1 MSVNSNYN
9 DNNRGAHLCN
19 LFTSTIARVLL
30 PLLVIH
36 LACLSAF
43 ALDVTI
49 EPTVTTSRPS
59 ELWLFL
65 PAGYLVSVALETPV
79 LLVGLS
85 KQLSFR
91 QRLFA
96 GLWLTACTY
105 PIVVL
110 VLPIRF
116 ADAPRSLYLLVA
128 ETFAPVAEC
137 ALFWLAF
144 RRQLDARTQTWL
156 RNFAVIVIANLLS
169 FIGGELLNAT
179 RWFGLF

>member
-1 MSVNSNYN
+1 MQTLLIHFPQLQALAFDLAVEP
-9 DNNRGAHLCN
+9 
-19 LFTSTIARVLL
+19 AR
-30 PLLVIH
+30 
-36 LACLSAF
+36 
-43 ALDVTI
+43 
-49 EPTVTTSRPS
+49 TTSVPRD
-59 ELWLFL
+59 LWLFL
-65 PAGYLVSVALETPV
+65 PLGYLLSVAIETPV
-79 LLVGLS
+79 LLAGLTRR
-85 KQLSFR
+85 LTFD

-110 VLPIRF
+110 VLPRLF

-144 RRQLDARTQTWL
+144 QRQLDASSRTKW
-156 RNFAVIVIANLLS
+156 RNYAVIVLANLLS
-169 FIGGELLNAT
+169 FAGGELLNAT